1 MVGLNDIVITGIGC
15 VTPLGIG
22 IEAFRSALLNGQ
34 CAIRPYVTL
43 SDVPKTTFY
52 AAQID
57 DFDGKLYVTPRKAL
71 KVMGR
76 EVQIAFSSA
85 HLAWQDAGLADFA
98 PVPERV
104 GVVYG
109 TEMLPGDIADLQP
122 SIVASVE
129 QQRMDFSKWG
139 SAFSNHIFPLWMLKY
154 LPNMPACHVGIAVDA
169 RGPNNSLALEEAS
182 GLLALGEAAS
192 IIRRGAADLM
202 IVGACGARTS
212 PTRMIYRAPGVYD
225 QHPANEAT
233 NDNYS
238 STGLRSI
245 PFDVRRHGIVPS
257 EGAVSMII
265 ESRSHAM
272 KRGAKILAVLLG
284 HSSRYGRPT
293 HRYGGS
299 RRALHSAAQDCMRQA
314 DIAADSLAHV
324 SAQGFSAHW
333 TDIEE
338 AAVIAQLAPD
348 VPVTAFSSYFGTAGA
363 ASGLME
369 LAASI
374 VAVRAGK
381 TLPTLGYSEP
391 DPRCA
396 IRVCTQTQPTQ
407 AEHLLKLSF
416 TLQGQA
422 AAVVVQCMR

>member
-22 IEAFRSALLNGQ
+22 SEAFRGGLLAGR

-43 SDVPKTTFY
+43 SDENRTTYY

-57 DFDGKLYVTPRKAL
+57 GFDGKQYVTPRKAL

-76 EVQIAFSSA
+76 EVQIAYSAA
-85 HLAWQDAGLADFA
+85 HLAWQDAGLTDFT
-98 PVPERV
+98 PEPERV

-109 TEMLPGDIADLQP
+109 TEMIPGDIADMQ
-122 SIVASVE
+122 SGIVACVTD
-129 QQRMDFSKWG
+129 QHMDFSKWG
-139 SAFSNHIFPLWMLKY
+139 GVFAKHIFPLWMLKY

-202 IVGACGARTS
+202 VVGACGARTT
-212 PTRMIYRAPGVYD
+212 PTRMIYRAPGRYD
-225 QHPANEAT
+225 QHPESRPVAVGE
-233 NDNYS
+233 
-238 STGLRSI
+238 STQPLRSI
-245 PFDVRRHGIVPS
+245 AFDAGRHGIVPS
-257 EGAVSMII
+257 EGAATLIV

-272 KRGAKILAVLLG
+272 RRGAQILAVLAG

-293 HRYGGS
+293 QHYGGS
-299 RRALHSAAQDCMRQA
+299 RTALLSAARDCMGQA
-314 DIAADSLAHV
+314 DITADDLAHV
-324 SAQGFSAHW
+324 SAQGFSQQI

-338 AAVIAQLAPD
+338 AAAIAQVAPD

-363 ASGLME
+363 ACGLIE

-374 VAVRAGK
+374 LAVRAGK
-381 TLPTLGYSEP
+381 TLPTLGYSQP
-391 DPRCA
+391 DPRCP
-396 IRVCTQTQPTQ
+396 IQVCTRQQTT
-407 AEHLLKLSF
+407 ASEYILKLSF